1 MMKNKTKTLLIRL
14 VLAIFVLCIVFGLM
28 SCAGD
33 QFLKGYNHAKPST
46 EFVETEPKTYLQTI
60 TPWLVW
66 ISIVISGI
74 IIYWKMDG
82 KNSITVKTRAEETT
96 DS

>member
-1 MMKNKTKTLLIRL
+1 MKDKTKRLLLYL
-14 VLAIFVLCIVFGLM
+14 VLSIFVLCIVFGLM

-33 QFLKGYNHAKPST
+33 QFLKGYNHAKPPT
-46 EFVETEPKTYLQTI
+46 EFVESEPKTYLQTI